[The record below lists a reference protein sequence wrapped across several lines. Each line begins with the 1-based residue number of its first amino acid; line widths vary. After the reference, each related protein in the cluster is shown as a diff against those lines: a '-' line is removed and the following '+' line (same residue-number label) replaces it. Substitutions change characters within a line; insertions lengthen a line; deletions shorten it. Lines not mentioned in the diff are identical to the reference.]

1 MLSLLPIIFL
11 QCNKILGGDKLSV
24 MLNKLLLWTRIQSL
38 LLDMITISDVLI
50 RKQVYGNLSTILG
63 QQNTLVFTSQINFG
77 VCFLMEKSVNTLVH
91 LGFRNVQPVQML

>member
-11 QCNKILGGDKLSV
+11 QCNQILGGDKLSV

-50 RKQVYGNLSTILG
+50 RKQVYGNLLTILG
-63 QQNTLVFTSQINFG
+63 QQITLVFTNKINFG

-91 LGFRNVQPVQML
+91 LGFQNVQPVQML